1 MSTTM
6 QRPSREHPSTERR
19 SRWIPWIFVGG
30 MLLVV
35 VVNGFMAF
43 YAISTFTGLTSG
55 QAYDRGRAYNHVLAE
70 AARQDALGWTA
81 RVRLEGGRIALSVT
95 DRAGAPVQGVVE
107 AYLQRPIEGT
117 RVELGTAAPRE
128 GFAAPDLAPGQW
140 EFRGHILDGQGQ
152 RLDIRQRLIFP

>member
-1 MSTTM
+1 MSSTM
-6 QRPSREHPSTERR
+6 TERK
-19 SRWIPWIFVGG
+19 SRWIPWVFVGG
-30 MLLVV
+30 MLVVV
-35 VVNGFMAF
+35 VVNGFMA
-43 YAISTFTGLTSG
+43 YTAISSFTGLTTG

-81 RVRLEGGRIALSVT
+81 RVRLAGGRITLAVT
-95 DRAGAPVQGVVE
+95 DREGRPVQGVVE

-117 RVELGTAAPRE
+117 RVELPTSTPRE

-140 EFRGHILDGQGQ
+140 EFRGHILDGHGQ